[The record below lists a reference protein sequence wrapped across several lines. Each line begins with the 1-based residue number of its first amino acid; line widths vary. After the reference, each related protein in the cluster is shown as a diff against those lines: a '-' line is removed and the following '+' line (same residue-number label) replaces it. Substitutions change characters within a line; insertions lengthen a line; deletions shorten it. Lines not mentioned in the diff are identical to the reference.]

1 LPALQLHTLPKSSI
15 DIYVL
20 VLESESPSLESV
32 LSAGLTV
39 CSAAV
44 ADAGIAMN
52 GLGVGLSSSYT
63 VAADNGSSGSSKIN
77 PSGAEARDAEARVTV
92 GCLPALDAVSDIWL
106 TGEIA
111 VENLIQVSGGTSKR
125 SRQKLTGI

>member
-1 LPALQLHTLPKSSI
+1 M
-15 DIYVL
+15 
-20 VLESESPSLESV
+20 
-32 LSAGLTV
+32 

-63 VAADNGSSGSSKIN
+63 VGAENESSGKVKIN
-77 PSGAEARDAEARVTV
+77 PSGAEARDAEARVTI

-111 VENLIQVSGGTSKR
+111 VENLIQVSGGMFER
-125 SRQKLTGI
+125 SG